1 MITYKQVRTGLAV
14 SGLMVLLVTA
24 LMVRQ
29 SDAFSKQE
37 TIGQSLAPCCMEQE
51 AVLSS
56 RWYLQCD
63 PEAYYTDWQLLM

>member
-1 MITYKQVRTGLAV
+1 MITYKQIRIGLAV

-24 LMVRQ
+24 LMVQQ
-29 SDAFSKQE
+29 SAAGIKQE

-51 AVLSS
+51 AGVSV

-63 PEAYYTDWQLLM
+63 PAAYQTDWQLLM